1 MAVFAIGH
9 PALGAHLLTLSFM
22 TTNLFNSPKI
32 RLRIVGI
39 AEGISF
45 LILVFIAVPMK
56 RLGGHPEAVLLI
68 GPVHGLLFVLYV
80 LTVIQGKTEYGWP
93 LGKTLLA
100 SVIPGGTIYT
110 DYKIFRHLRA
120 LPEQP

>member
-1 MAVFAIGH
+1 M
-9 PALGAHLLTLSFM
+9 S
-22 TTNLFNSPKI
+22 
-32 RLRIVGI
+32 I

-45 LILVFIAVPMK
+45 LILIFIAVPLK
-56 RLGGHPEAVLLI
+56 RLGGHSEAVQLI

-80 LTVIQGKTEYGWP
+80 LTIIQGKTEYCWT

-120 LPEQP
+120 LPE